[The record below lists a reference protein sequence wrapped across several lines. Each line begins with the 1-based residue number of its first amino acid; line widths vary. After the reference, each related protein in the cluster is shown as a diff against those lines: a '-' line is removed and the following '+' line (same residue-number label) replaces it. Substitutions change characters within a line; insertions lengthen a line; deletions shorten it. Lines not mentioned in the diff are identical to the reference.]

1 MTDTATAE
9 AETYDIPLVFQVH
22 AFACMQARPPGHPRG
37 SCAER
42 GAKALV
48 ERLQR
53 RVDAERLPGV
63 AVTLTGCMGFCQA
76 GPLMVVYPQGLW
88 YAPRTEADID
98 EIIDSH
104 FKGGKLVERLVV
116 IPKL

>member
-1 MTDTATAE
+1 MTDTA
-9 AETYDIPLVFQVH
+9 DLPQVFRIH
-22 AFACMQARPPGHPRG
+22 AFACMQARPSGHPRG

-48 ERLQR
+48 ERLQM
-53 RVDAERLPGV
+53 RVDRERLADV
-63 AVTLTGCMGFCQA
+63 AVTATGCMGFCQA

-98 EIIDSH
+98 EIVDSH
-104 FKGGKLVERLVV
+104 LKGGQAVERLAFL
-116 IPKL
+116 PRL

>member
-1 MTDTATAE
+1 MSEATAP
-9 AETYDIPLVFQVH
+9 ETLDIPLVFQVH

-42 GAKALV
+42 GAKPLV

-53 RVDAERLPGV
+53 RVDAERLAGV
-63 AVTLTGCMGFCQA
+63 AVTVTGCMGFCQA

-104 FKGGKLVERLVV
+104 FKGGQLVERLVV
-116 IPKL
+116 IPRG

>member
-1 MTDTATAE
+1 MTDTT
-9 AETYDIPLVFQVH
+9 DLPLVFQIH

-37 SCAER
+37 SCGER

-48 ERLQR
+48 ERLQM
-53 RVDAERLPGV
+53 RVDRERLAGV
-63 AVTLTGCMGFCQA
+63 AVTVTGCMGFCQA

-88 YAPRTEADID
+88 YAPRTEADVD

-104 FKGGKLVERLVV
+104 FKGGRLVERLV
-116 IPKL
+116 ILPRL

>member
-1 MTDTATAE
+1 MNTTTSAE
-9 AETYDIPLVFQVH
+9 AETLDLPLVFDIH

-37 SCAER
+37 SCADR
-42 GAKALV
+42 GARPLV

-53 RVDAERLPGV
+53 SVDAERLAGV
-63 AVTLTGCMGFCQA
+63 AVTVTGCMGFCQA
-76 GPLMVVYPQGLW
+76 GPLMVVYPQGIW